1 MLLAQAE
8 SIFYDYH
15 SLPRNSTPPPN
26 ENAVFSRSL
35 TTHDE
40 FHFDGKTTNQGW
52 ERRLNS
58 FIYDF
63 VSRASIVCAENVQV
77 WGFLVLNFL

>member
-8 SIFYDYH
+8 SVFYDYH
-15 SLPRNSTPPPN
+15 FSSKEFHSSTQWKCC
-26 ENAVFSRSL
+26 FSRSL

-58 FIYDF
+58 FVYDF